1 MSTTRTKVQT
11 TLRTD
16 AEIARDVKR
25 SMKADFE
32 VPDDRI
38 GVKVVE
44 GFVTIEGIVTRDAQ
58 KDAAEVCAKRV
69 QGVRGTTNKIIVEP
83 AVSRIEA

>member
-1 MSTTRTKVQT
+1 MSTTKMKVQT
-11 TLRTD
+11 TLRPD
-16 AEIARDVKR
+16 AEIARNVKR

-38 GVKVVE
+38 AVKVVE

-58 KDAAEVCAKRV
+58 KDAAEVCAKQV
-69 QGVRGTTNKIIVEP
+69 QGVRGIGNKIIVEP
-83 AVSRIEA
+83 AESPFEA

>member
-1 MSTTRTKVQT
+1 MSTTKMKVQT
-11 TLRTD
+11 SLRPD
-16 AEIARDVKR
+16 AEIARNVKR

-38 GVKVVE
+38 AVKVVE

-58 KDAAEVCAKRV
+58 KDAAEVRAKQV
-69 QGVRGTTNKIIVEP
+69 QGVRGIANKIIVEP
-83 AVSRIEA
+83 AVSPTEA